1 MNTKNINIGTQL
13 MLGFAAML
21 LFVIVLGIV
30 SYQQTNKIQLE
41 TETIYNHPL
50 KVRSAIGTLN
60 FDILSMRLGTRDL
73 MLANSNTEKEEAIR
87 LIERSSIDAF
97 EQFKVVDAKYLGPQ
111 ADIDNAYKA
120 FINWK
125 IAREENTKMVLS
137 GEIEKVKESILST
150 GTVGSLRE
158 QMMAKIKVIDD
169 LTYNKADEIYINSQ
183 KLENSLNN
191 KLMLLVACIVL
202 ISGIVIYFVIRNIS
216 NPINILT
223 DAAKRFHKGDQTA
236 RSLYTK
242 RNEFGVLSDSF
253 NMLVESIQETTD
265 LNEKVVSLASLMLS
279 KYDAKEF
286 FRETINALASH
297 TGSQMAAV
305 YLLSDNKQT
314 FEHFESLGLDI
325 NSRQSFNANSFEGE
339 FGAAIYSR
347 QVQHIKNIEAD
358 TRFTFHTV
366 SGKFIPHE
374 IITIPILTNNEVVA
388 IISLASINIY
398 SNQSIHLIDNIFVTL
413 RARVEGIIAY
423 HKMRKFSEQLE
434 LQNRE
439 LEVQKIALASQ
450 SAALKEQN
458 TELEM
463 QKKQLSEASQLKTN
477 FLSNMS
483 HELRTPLNS
492 VIALSGVLSRRLVK
506 MIPAEELSHLE
517 VIERNGRHL
526 LTLINDILDISRIEA
541 GREEI
546 EIAKFDVNQLV
557 AEIISTIQPQA
568 RQKDIELKQTT
579 TTLDLYVTSDANKC
593 RHILQNLIANAV
605 KFTEKGKVEVRSQ
618 QNGTNIEISVT
629 DTGIGISEIHQP
641 HIFDEFRQADSSTSR
656 KFGGTGLGLA
666 IAKKYANLLGGTISV
681 KSTKDEGSEFMLTL
695 PFLFEAE
702 NRIVDVEKVTVYKQA
717 IKPLISKSVS
727 VSTVKTIL
735 LVEDSEP
742 AVVQIKDIL
751 DESGYQI
758 LVARDGSEALGITS
772 NTIPDAMILDLMMP
786 GIDGFE
792 VLKTLREAEP
802 TAYIPVLI
810 LTAKHITKEE
820 LKFLKRNN
828 IHQLIQKGDVN
839 RNELLR
845 SVEAMVFPEKLETLR
860 PVPEQQPIGSK
871 PVVLVIE
878 DNPDNMITVKALL
891 SDNFTIIGAVN
902 GNEGVRMAKENRP
915 NLILMDIALPELD
928 GLEAF
933 KTIRSDVVL
942 QYMPVIAL
950 TASAMTTD
958 REAILAYGFNAY
970 IAKPIEEKLFFKTIN
985 EVLYGK

>member
-1 MNTKNINIGTQL
+1 MNTKNINIRTQL
-13 MLGFAAML
+13 MLGFASML

-30 SYQQTNKIQLE
+30 SYQQTNKIHLE

-50 KVRSAIGTLN
+50 KVRNAIGALH

-87 LIERSSIDAF
+87 LIEKSSIDAL
-97 EQFKVVDAKYLGPQ
+97 EQFKVMYAKYLGPR

-125 IAREENTKMVLS
+125 IAREENTKMALL
-137 GEIEKVKESILST
+137 GEIGKVKESILPS

-169 LTYNKADEIYINSQ
+169 FANKRADEIFVYSQ
-183 KLENSLNN
+183 KLEDELNN

-202 ISGIVIYFVIRNIS
+202 ISGIVIYFVIRNIR
-216 NPINILT
+216 NPINELT
-223 DAAKRFHKGDQTA
+223 DAAKRFHKGDRTA

-253 NMLVESIQETTD
+253 NTLVESIQVNSD

-279 KYDAKEF
+279 KYEAKEF
-286 FRETINALASH
+286 FRETLHALASH

-305 YLLSDNKQT
+305 YLLSDDKKA
-314 FEHFESLGLDI
+314 FEHFESLGVDD
-325 NSRQSFNANSFEGE
+325 NARQSFDAHTFEGE
-339 FGAAIYSR
+339 FGAAISSH
-347 QVQHIKNIEAD
+347 QVQHIKNIAAD
-358 TRFTFHTV
+358 TRFIFHTV

-374 IITIPILTNNEVVA
+374 IITIPILTNSEVVA
-388 IISLASINIY
+388 IISLASISKY
-398 SNQSIHLIDNIFVTL
+398 SNQSIQLINNIFVTL

-434 LQNRE
+434 LQNNE
-439 LEVQKIALASQ
+439 LELQKTELASQ

-463 QKKQLSEASQLKTN
+463 QKKQLSEANQLKTN

-492 VIALSGVLSRRLVK
+492 VIALSGVLSRRLDK
-506 MIPAEELSHLE
+506 MIPSEELSYLE

-546 EIAKFDVNQLV
+546 EITRFDVNQLV
-557 AEIISTIQPQA
+557 AEIISTIQPQTK
-568 RQKDIELKQTT
+568 QKDLELVQTVIT
-579 TTLDLYVTSDANKC
+579 PDLYITSDANKC

-605 KFTEKGKVEVRSQ
+605 KFTEKGKVEVLSQ
-618 QNGTNIEISVT
+618 QNGTNIEILVT
-629 DTGIGISEIHQP
+629 DTGIGISESNQP

-681 KSTKDEGSEFMLTL
+681 KSTTGVGSEFLLALPML
-695 PFLFEAE
+695 FAAE
-702 NRIVDVEKVTVYKQA
+702 NKIVEVGNVNGFNHTIKQVPS
-717 IKPLISKSVS
+717 KPVLASA
-727 VSTVKTIL
+727 VKTIL

-742 AVVQIKDIL
+742 AVIQIKDIL

-758 LVARDGSEALGITS
+758 LVAHDGAEALRITS
-772 NTIPDAMILDLMMP
+772 HTIPDAMILDLMMP

-792 VLKTLREAEP
+792 VLQTLREAEP

-810 LTAKHITKEE
+810 LTAKHITAEE

-839 RNELLR
+839 RNELLG
-845 SVEAMVFPEKLETLR
+845 SVSAMVFPENLETLKPAR
-860 PVPEQQPIGSK
+860 KLQPIPVK
-871 PVVLVIE
+871 PVVLVVE
-878 DNPDNMITVKALL
+878 DNPDNMITVKAIL
-891 SDNFTIIGAVN
+891 SGSFTVVDAVN
-902 GNEGVRMAKENRP
+902 GNEGLQMAKEHKP
-915 NLILMDIALPELD
+915 NLILMDIALPEMD
-928 GLEAF
+928 GIEAF
-933 KTIRSDVVL
+933 KAIRRDAIL
-942 QYMPVIAL
+942 QQIPVIAL
-950 TASAMTTD
+950 TASAMITD

-970 IAKPIEEKLFFKTIN
+970 IAKPIDEKLFFKTIN

>member
-1 MNTKNINIGTQL
+1 
-13 MLGFAAML
+13 MLGFASML

-30 SYQQTNKIQLE
+30 SYQQTDKIQLE

-50 KVRSAIGTLN
+50 KVRSAIGALH

-73 MLANSNTEKEEAIR
+73 MLAVSNPEKEEAIR
-87 LIERSSIDAF
+87 LIEISAADALD
-97 EQFKVVDAKYLGPQ
+97 QFKVLDAKYLGPR

-120 FINWK
+120 FIVWK
-125 IAREENTKMVLS
+125 IAREENTKQVLS
-137 GEIEKVKESILST
+137 GEIEKVKESILPT
-150 GTVGSLRE
+150 GTVGILRE

-169 LTYNKADEIYINSQ
+169 FAYNKAEDIYINSQ
-183 KLENSLNN
+183 NLENSLNN
-191 KLMLLVACIVL
+191 KLMLLVAFIIL
-202 ISGIVIYFVIRNIS
+202 ISFIVIYFVIRNIR
-216 NPINILT
+216 NPINELT
-223 DAAKRFHKGDQTA
+223 DAARRFHKGDQTA

-253 NMLVESIQETTD
+253 NTLVESIQVNTD

-279 KYDAKEF
+279 KYEAKEF
-286 FRETINALASH
+286 FRETISALSSH

-305 YLLSDNKQT
+305 YLLNDDKKA
-314 FEHFESLGLDI
+314 FEHFESLGVDD
-325 NSRQSFNANSFEGE
+325 NARQSFDAHTFEGE
-339 FGAAIYSR
+339 FGAAISSH
-347 QVQHIKNIEAD
+347 QVQHIKNIAAD

-366 SGKFIPHE
+366 SGQFIPHE

-388 IISLASINIY
+388 IISLASVRQY
-398 SNQSIHLIDNIFVTL
+398 SNQSIQLIDSIFVTL

-423 HKMRKFSEQLE
+423 HKMRKFSEKLE
-434 LQNRE
+434 LQNSE
-439 LEVQKIALASQ
+439 LEVQKTALASQ
-450 SAALKEQN
+450 SAALLEQN

-506 MIPAEELSHLE
+506 VIPDEELSYLD

-546 EIAKFDVNQLV
+546 EITRFDINQLV
-557 AEIISTIQPQA
+557 AEVISTIAPQA
-568 RQKDIELKQTT
+568 KQKDLELVQTAIT
-579 TTLDLYVTSDANKC
+579 PDLYITSDANKC

-605 KFTEKGKVEVRSQ
+605 KFTEKGKVAIRSQ
-618 QNGTNIEISVT
+618 QSDTTIEISVT
-629 DTGIGISEIHQP
+629 DTGIGISENHQP

-681 KSTKDEGSEFMLTL
+681 KSTAGQGSEFLLIL
-695 PFLFEAE
+695 PIYFVAE
-702 NRIVDVEKVTVYKQA
+702 NKIIDAGKVAGFSHTIKQVPS
-717 IKPLISKSVS
+717 KPVS
-727 VSTVKTIL
+727 ALVVKTIL

-742 AVVQIKDIL
+742 AVIQIKDIL

-758 LVARDGSEALGITS
+758 LVARDGAEALEIIS
-772 NTIPDAMILDLMMP
+772 HTIPDAMILDLMMP

-792 VLKTLREAEP
+792 VLQTLREAEP
-802 TAYIPVLI
+802 TAFIPVLI

-839 RNELLR
+839 RSELLI
-845 SVEAMVFPEKLETLR
+845 SVEAMVFPEKVETLKTM
-860 PVPEQQPIGSK
+860 PELLLIGSQ
-871 PVVLVIE
+871 PVVLVVE
-878 DNPDNMITVKALL
+878 DNPDNMVTVKAIL
-891 SDNFTIIGAVN
+891 SDDFTVIEADN
-902 GNEGVRMAKENRP
+902 GREGLAMARKHKP
-915 NLILMDIALPELD
+915 NLILMDIALPVLD
-928 GLEAF
+928 GIEAF
-933 KTIRSDVVL
+933 KAIRGDTVT
-942 QYMPVIAL
+942 QHIPVIAL
-950 TASAMTTD
+950 TASAMITD
-958 REAILAYGFNAY
+958 REAILSYGFNAY
-970 IAKPIEEKLFFKTIN
+970 IAKPIDEKLFFKTIN

>member
-30 SYQQTNKIQLE
+30 SYQQTDKIQLE

-73 MLANSNTEKEEAIR
+73 MLAVSNSEKEEAIR
-87 LIERSSIDAF
+87 LIEISVADALD
-97 EQFKVVDAKYLGPQ
+97 QFKVLDAKYLGPR

-158 QMMAKIKVIDD
+158 QMMTKIKVIDD
-169 LTYNKADEIYINSQ
+169 FTYNKADEIYINSQ

-202 ISGIVIYFVIRNIS
+202 ISGIVIYFVFRNIS

-223 DAAKRFHKGDQTA
+223 NAARRFHKGDQTA

-325 NSRQSFNANSFEGE
+325 NARQSFNANSFEGE
-339 FGAAIYSR
+339 FGAAIYSH

-366 SGKFIPHE
+366 SGQFIPHE

-388 IISLASINIY
+388 IISLASINKY

-423 HKMRKFSEQLE
+423 HKTRKFSEQLE
-434 LQNRE
+434 QQNRE

-506 MIPAEELSHLE
+506 MIPVEELSYLE

-579 TTLDLYVTSDANKC
+579 TTIDLYVTSDANKC

-681 KSTKDEGSEFMLTL
+681 KSTTGEGSEFVLALPML
-695 PFLFEAE
+695 FAAE
-702 NRIVDVEKVTVYKQA
+702 NKIFEVGKTNGLKHTIKQVPS
-717 IKPLISKSVS
+717 KPVFASA
-727 VSTVKTIL
+727 VKTIL
-735 LVEDSEP
+735 VVEDSEP
-742 AVVQIKDIL
+742 AMIQIKDIL

-845 SVEAMVFPEKLETLR
+845 SVEAMVFPEKLETLK
-860 PVPEQQPIGSK
+860 PVPERQPIGSK

-878 DNPDNMITVKALL
+878 DNPDNMITVKAIL

-942 QYMPVIAL
+942 QYIPVIAL

>member
-1 MNTKNINIGTQL
+1 MNTKNIKIGTQL
-13 MLGFAAML
+13 MLGFATML
-21 LFVIVLGIV
+21 VFVIVLGIV
-30 SYQQTNKIQLE
+30 SYQQTGKIHME

-50 KVRSAIGTLN
+50 KVRTAVGTLK
-60 FDILSMRLGTRDL
+60 FDVVSMRIGTRDL
-73 MLANSNTEKEEAIR
+73 MLSNTNTEKERAIR
-87 LIERSSIDAF
+87 LIEISAADALD
-97 EQFKVVDAKYLGPQ
+97 QFKILDAKYLGPQ

-120 FINWK
+120 FITWK
-125 IAREENTKMVLS
+125 IAHNENTKMVLS
-137 GEIEKVKESILST
+137 GEIEKVKESLLST
-150 GTVGSLRE
+150 GTVGILQE
-158 QMMAKIKVIDD
+158 QMMAKIKVIEDFA
-169 LTYNKADEIYINSQ
+169 NKKADEIFDNSI
-183 KLENSLNN
+183 KLENKLNN
-191 KLMLLVACIVL
+191 KLMLLVACIIL

-216 NPINILT
+216 NPINELT
-223 DAAKRFHKGDQTA
+223 DAAKRFHKGDRTA

-242 RNEFGVLSDSF
+242 RNEYGVLSDSF
-253 NMLVESIQETTD
+253 NILVESIQETTD
-265 LNEKVVSLASLMLS
+265 LNEKVVSLARLMLS
-279 KYDAKEF
+279 KYEAKEF

-305 YLLSDNKQT
+305 YLLSDDKKN

-325 NSRQSFNANSFEGE
+325 NARQSFNANSFDGE
-339 FGAAIYSR
+339 FGAAISSHR
-347 QVQHIKNIEAD
+347 VQHIKNIATD
-358 TRFTFHTV
+358 TRFTFYTV
-366 SGKFIPHE
+366 SGQFIPHE

-388 IISLASINIY
+388 IISLASISKY
-398 SNQSIHLIDNIFVTL
+398 SNQSIQLIDNIFVTL

-434 LQNRE
+434 LQNSE
-439 LEVQKIALASQ
+439 LEIQKTALASQ
-450 SAALKEQN
+450 SAALKEKN
-458 TELEM
+458 AELEM
-463 QKKQLSEASQLKTN
+463 QKNQLSEASQLKTN

-506 MIPAEELSHLE
+506 MVPAEELSYLE

-579 TTLDLYVTSDANKC
+579 TTVDLYVTSDANKC
-593 RHILQNLIANAV
+593 HHILQNLIANAV

-618 QNGTNIEISVT
+618 QNGTNIEISIT

-681 KSTKDEGSEFMLTL
+681 KSTTGKGSEFVLVLPML
-695 PFLFEAE
+695 FAAE
-702 NRIVDVEKVTVYKQA
+702 NKIIEVGKANGFKHTIKQVPS
-717 IKPLISKSVS
+717 KPVLASS
-727 VSTVKTIL
+727 VKTIL
-735 LVEDSEP
+735 VVEDNES
-742 AVVQIKDIL
+742 AVIQIKDIL

-758 LVARDGSEALGITS
+758 LVARDGAEALGITS
-772 NTIPDAMILDLMMP
+772 LVIPDAMILDLMMP

-810 LTAKHITKEE
+810 LTAKHITKED

-839 RNELLR
+839 RSELLR
-845 SVEAMVFPEKLETLR
+845 SVETMVFPEKLETLK
-860 PVPEQQPIGSK
+860 PEPELQPIGSK
-871 PVVLVIE
+871 PVVLVVE

-891 SDNFTIIGAVN
+891 SDSFTIIDAVN
-902 GNEGVRMAKENRP
+902 GNEGVRMAKEHKP

-933 KTIRSDVVL
+933 KAIRSDVVL
-942 QYMPVIAL
+942 QYIPVIAL